1 MDPVRLNLIVRA
13 LESIPAEMS
22 INMLKAAYSSIVR
35 EAKDFATN
43 LFDRDGRS
51 VTQSE
56 QIPILVAALSTALR
70 FVIEKHPLPSWKPGE
85 LVITNDPYHGGQH
98 LNDIALFMPI
108 FVGAE
113 RVGIAGAIAH
123 HLDLGGVSAGI
134 IGSAT
139 EIFHDGMLFPR
150 IKFAMHDGKLNP
162 VLEEMIRANTR
173 VPDETVG
180 DLHAQI
186 VALRT
191 AEARLGTIF
200 RKFGRD
206 DVLHVTERLQDYAE
220 ELTRQEIRSFP
231 DGESAGEALVDDDS
245 QGNGPFVV
253 RARVAIRGD
262 ELAVDFSG
270 TDPQARGT
278 INCPFASTL
287 AATYTAIRQVVNTR
301 VTVPANDGSTRPI
314 TVTAPRG
321 SLVNPEPP
329 ASVHAR
335 FITAYRCYEAV
346 MEALAK
352 VVPERT
358 TAVGF
363 NSTYCFAFALPRAG
377 DYRIMSETTAGGWGA
392 GPSSDG
398 ADALPLPLSNCSNV
412 PAEWVE
418 HQFPYLRVN
427 RYEVVQD
434 SCGHGRQRG
443 GLGELKEYEILEDDV
458 EFSGMCDRFMH
469 PAKGIYGGTEG
480 AMGALNVIR
489 GEDVLS
495 LPSKSTAHLQR
506 HDRVQFLTGG
516 GGGYGPPAERP
527 RQSVARDVK
536 AGYISAAAARRV
548 YGFDSGT

>member
-43 LFDRDGRS
+43 LFDRHGKS

-70 FVIEKHPLPSWKPGE
+70 FAIQKHPLSTWKPGE
-85 LVITNDPYHGGQH
+85 MVITNDPYNGGSH

-108 FVGAE
+108 FLEDELVG
-113 RVGIAGAIAH
+113 VAGSIAH
-123 HLDLGGVSAGI
+123 HLDLGGVNAGI
-134 IGSAT
+134 IGGAT
-139 EIFHDGMLFPR
+139 EIFHDGIRLPR
-150 IKFAMHDGKLNP
+150 IKFAMRNGKLDP
-162 VLEEMIRANTR
+162 VLEDMIRANIR

-186 VALRT
+186 VADRT
-191 AEARLGTIF
+191 AEARLRTIF
-200 RKFGRD
+200 EKFGKD
-206 DVLHVTERLQDYAE
+206 DVLEVMQRLQNYAE
-220 ELTRQEIRSFP
+220 NLTRQEIESFP
-231 DGESAGEALVDDDS
+231 DGTFSGEAMVDDDS

-253 RARVAIRGD
+253 RAKVSIHGSS
-262 ELAVDFSG
+262 LAVDFAG
-270 TDPQARGT
+270 TDGQAKGM
-278 INCPFASTL
+278 INCPFGSTL
-287 AATYTAIRQVVNTR
+287 AATYTAVRQVVNTR
-301 VTVPANDGSTRPI
+301 VTVPANDGSTRPLNI
-314 TVTAPRG
+314 TAPLG
-321 SLVNPEPP
+321 CLVNPLPP

-346 MEALAK
+346 MDALAK

-358 TAVGF
+358 SAVGY
-363 NSTYCFAFALPRAG
+363 NSTFCFAFAVPGAG

-392 GPSSDG
+392 GPRSDG

-427 RYEVVQD
+427 RYEIIRD

-443 GLGELKEYEILEDDV
+443 GLGELKEYEILENEV
-458 EFSGMCDRFMH
+458 AYSGMCDRFLH
-469 PAKGIYGGTEG
+469 PAKGIHGGTDG
-480 AMGALNVIR
+480 ATGALKVLR
-489 GEDVLS
+489 GNEVLS
-495 LPSKSTAHLQR
+495 LPSKTAIDLQKG
-506 HDRVQFLTGG
+506 DSVQFITGG
-516 GGGYGPPAERP
+516 GGGYGEPSER
-527 RQSVARDVK
+527 ARCEVEKDLK
-536 AGYISAAAARRV
+536 AGFISAEVAERV
-548 YGFDSGT
+548 YGLAADS

>member
-1 MDPVRLNLIVRA
+1 
-13 LESIPAEMS
+13 
-22 INMLKAAYSSIVR
+22 MLKAAYSSIVR

-43 LFDRDGRS
+43 LFDRHGKS

-56 QIPILVAALSTALR
+56 QIPILVAALGTALR
-70 FVIEKHPLPSWKPGE
+70 FVIENHPLQTWEPGD

-108 FVGAE
+108 FVDDE

-123 HLDLGGVSAGI
+123 HLDLGGVNAGI

-150 IKFAMHDGKLNP
+150 IKFAMHDGRLDP

-173 VPDETVG
+173 VPHETVG

-186 VALRT
+186 VAVRT
-191 AEARLGTIF
+191 ARVRLGTIF
-200 RKFGRD
+200 GKFGKQ
-206 DVLHVTERLQDYAE
+206 DVLDVMERLQDYAE
-220 ELTRQEIRSFP
+220 ELTRQEIESFP
-231 DGESAGEALVDDDS
+231 DGESTGEAIVDDDS
-245 QGNGPFVV
+245 QGNGPFAV
-253 RARVAIRGD
+253 RAKVVISGTGLR
-262 ELAVDFSG
+262 VDFSG
-270 TDPQARGT
+270 TDAQARGT

-314 TVTAPRG
+314 AVTAPPG
-321 SLVNPEPP
+321 SLVNPLPP

-392 GPSSDG
+392 GPRSDG

-427 RYEVVQD
+427 RYEIVQD

-458 EFSGMCDRFMH
+458 EFSGMCDRFLY
-469 PAKGIYGGTEG
+469 PAEGIYGGTEG
-480 AMGALNVIR
+480 AKGSLNILR
-489 GEDVLS
+489 GGEVLS
-495 LPSKSTAHLQR
+495 LPSKSAANLQR
-506 HDRVQFLTGG
+506 DDRVQFITGG
-516 GGGYGPPAERP
+516 GGGYGPPAERA
-527 RQSVARDVK
+527 RESVRRDVK
-536 AGYISAAAARRV
+536 AGYISEDVARRV
-548 YGFDSGT
+548 YDLEPDT

>member
-1 MDPVRLNLIVRA
+1 MDPIRLNLVTRA

-43 LFDRDGRS
+43 LFDPHGKS

-70 FVIEKHPLPSWKPGE
+70 FVIEKHPLHTWKPGE
-85 LVITNDPYHGGQH
+85 LVITNDPFHGGQH

-108 FVGAE
+108 LVDGE

-123 HLDLGGVSAGI
+123 HLDLGGVTAGI

-150 IKFAMHDGKLNP
+150 IKFAMRDGKLDP

-191 AEARLGTIF
+191 AQARLGTIVG
-200 RKFGRD
+200 KFGKQ
-206 DVLHVTERLQDYAE
+206 DVLNVMDRLQDYAE
-220 ELTRQEIRSFP
+220 ALTRQEIGSFP

-253 RARVAIRGD
+253 RAKVVIRD
-262 ELAVDFSG
+262 TELGVDFSG
-270 TDPQARGT
+270 TDAQARGT

-314 TVTAPRG
+314 SVTAPRG
-321 SLVNPEPP
+321 SLVNPLSP

-346 MEALAK
+346 MDALAK

-363 NSTYCFAFALPRAG
+363 NSTYCFAFAVPRTG

-392 GPSSDG
+392 GPRSDG

-458 EFSGMCDRFMH
+458 EFSGMCDRFLY

-480 AMGALNVIR
+480 AKGSLNIMR
-489 GEDVLS
+489 GEKILS
-495 LPSKSTAHLQR
+495 LPSKSAASLRR
-506 HDRVQFLTGG
+506 HDRVQFVTGG
-516 GGGYGPPAERP
+516 GGGFGPPAERS
-527 RQSVARDVK
+527 RESVENDVK
-536 AGYISAAAARRV
+536 AGYISEEVARRV
-548 YGFDSGT
+548 YGMEPDA